1 MKPRD
6 PVGKTRRRL
15 AVEMIAELEGI
26 DQKIKTLKKELTAL
40 VTQRGSTLLELNGIG
55 SSLRR
60 DEGDSS
66 LSSFA

>member
-1 MKPRD
+1 
-6 PVGKTRRRL
+6 
-15 AVEMIAELEGI
+15 MIAELEGI